1 MFAGRLDRLITIEY
15 RQVARDAATGAE
27 VATWQALGAQ
37 VWASKEEFTNVG
49 ASEEYMRPG
58 GVEANGGIS
67 RIKVRWRSDI
77 NTTMRLNL
85 GSGELRQITGLA
97 EIGRREGLQLSC
109 KAWSHE

>member
-1 MFAGRLDRLITIEY
+1 MRAGRLDRLITVEQ
-15 RQVARDAATGAE
+15 RVVVRDTATGAE
-27 VATWQALGAQ
+27 VATWSPFAADL
-37 VWASKEEFTNVG
+37 WASKEEFTNVG

-67 RIKVRWRSDI
+67 RIKIRWLSGI

-85 GSGELRQITGLA
+85 GGGELRQITGMA
-97 EIGRREGLQLSC
+97 ELGRREGLQLSC